1 MTPTQSEF
9 DVVLKLWP
17 VIVSVV
23 LLVAWFIR
31 LESRGDHQKDKQ
43 DELKEFVKESNKII
57 FDKLDTLQ
65 KQHNELSQLVTR
77 LEGQLSNSKR
87 SDL

>member
-1 MTPTQSEF
+1 MTPTHSDYE
-9 DVVLKLWP
+9 VLLKLWP

-31 LESRGDHQKDKQ
+31 LESRGDHLKDKHE
-43 DELKEFVKESNKII
+43 ELKDFVKETNKTLFEKIE
-57 FDKLDTLQ
+57 TLQ
-65 KQHNELSQLVTR
+65 KENKDMTNLVTR